1 MNFFAGVRIF
11 KPLMRLASV
20 TIKRIFMDS
29 LEVSQEKMPHRAST
43 DALCEVESKISN
55 PRLDDRIRLRILMR
69 LMVIAALLGI
79 RAVTAYFT
87 PDLFIQSKVVGAQ
100 VDSSA
105 LYPANDLMQ
114 VRAMLLV
121 IVLAGY
127 LYSLIADRYFRF
139 MTVFGMVVGC
149 ALLWS
154 DMELFMLSSVSEITP
169 VSFALLGMRL
179 IVFWLLVLNYLDIHR

>member
-1 MNFFAGVRIF
+1 
-11 KPLMRLASV
+11 
-20 TIKRIFMDS
+20 MDS
-29 LEVSQEKMPHRAST
+29 LEVNQKKSLYQAPADDLFEG
-43 DALCEVESKISN
+43 EYFN
-55 PRLDDRIRLRILMR
+55 PLSRSYRSIRVRIFIRL
-69 LMVIAALLGI
+69 VVVATLLTI

-100 VDSSA
+100 IDSSA
-105 LYPANDLMQ
+105 VYPANDLMQ

-154 DMELFMLSSVSEITP
+154 DMELYMLSSVSEITP

-179 IVFWLLVLNYLDIHR
+179 IVVWLLVLNYLDIHR